1 MAPPAEKPE
10 DVLPEPPVT
19 PSEEAWR
26 GMTPE
31 ARHKFL
37 VEVIDALSDPR
48 LTMGDGR
55 PHFNAKRRA
64 TDRLRRHFDAL
75 HRVIYLAEEMNVL
88 YPGERAFC
96 PDILAVLDV
105 PEPEDDERM
114 AWVVVDEG
122 RGIDL
127 AIEVVYEGNR
137 KKDLV
142 DNVER
147 YARLGIPEYF
157 VYDRKR
163 QDLRG
168 YRLPSPD
175 ARRYQRIVPQGGRHA
190 SGVLGLDLAIVD
202 GRLEFFYGM
211 AAIFGTEDL
220 IGRLQGM
227 MQSLE
232 TKAEQARTE
241 AEQAR
246 TEAEQARTEAEQART
261 EAEQA
266 LTSLHD
272 SLLAIVAARGISC
285 SAGDRERVR
294 SCTEPETLQRWLVR
308 AATVGS
314 MAEVLAE

>member
-1 MAPPAEKPE
+1 MAPPAEELDEP
-10 DVLPEPPVT
+10 PPPPVT
-19 PSEEAWR
+19 PSVEAWR
-26 GMTPE
+26 AMSPE
-31 ARHKFL
+31 ARMRFHE
-37 VEVIDALSDPR
+37 EVIAALSDPR

-75 HRVIYLAEEMNVL
+75 RRVIYLAEEMNVL

-105 PEPEDDERM
+105 AETEDDDRM
-114 AWVVVDEG
+114 GWVVADEG

-157 VYDRKR
+157 VYDRKN
-163 QDLRG
+163 QELRG
-168 YRLPSPD
+168 YRLPTPD

-227 MQSLE
+227 MHSLE
-232 TKAEQARTE
+232 AKAEQARTE
-241 AEQAR
+241 ADR
-246 TEAEQARTEAEQART
+246 
-261 EAEQA
+261 A
-266 LTSLHD
+266 LASLQD
-272 SLLAIVAARGISC
+272 SLIAIAAARQIPC
-285 SAGDRERVR
+285 SDDERAR
-294 SCTEPETLQRWLVR
+294 IRDCDDPAMLQRFLVR
-308 AATVGS
+308 AVTAGS
-314 MAEVLAE
+314 MAEILAD

>member
-1 MAPPAEKPE
+1 MAKPADEREPPP
-10 DVLPEPPVT
+10 PPVT
-19 PSEEAWR
+19 PSVEAWR
-26 GMTPE
+26 AMSPE
-31 ARHKFL
+31 ARARFL
-37 VEVIDALSDPR
+37 EEVVAALSDPR

-88 YPGERAFC
+88 YPAEPAFC

-114 AWVVVDEG
+114 GWVVADEG

-157 VYDRKR
+157 VYDRKK
-163 QDLRG
+163 QELRG
-168 YRLPSPD
+168 YRLPSPE
-175 ARRYQRIVPQGGRHA
+175 ARRYQRVVPQGGRHA
-190 SGVLGLDLAIVD
+190 STVLGLDLAIVE
-202 GRLEFFYGM
+202 GKLEFFYGM

-227 MQSLE
+227 MASLE
-232 TKAEQARTE
+232 AKADRAE
-241 AEQAR
+241 AKADR
-246 TEAEQARTEAEQART
+246 
-261 EAEQA
+261 A
-266 LTSLHD
+266 LASLQD
-272 SLLAIVAARGISC
+272 GLLALVLARGLPC
-285 SAGDRERVR
+285 SDDERERVR
-294 SCTEPETLQRWLVR
+294 ACAEPETLQRWLLR
-308 AATVGS
+308 AVTAGS
-314 MAEVLAE
+314 MGEILAE